1 MNKENVLDYC
11 NALDERAKTTN
22 CEYEIFAVAGD
33 SFSVKVM
40 DGEIEDYNVNDY
52 IGVSF
57 RIKKNGRMG
66 YASTTALDVDG
77 IEALIDSAIDNALVI
92 ESNDE
97 QFIFEG
103 SEKYSHPKI
112 YEPKID
118 KMTPSEKIAL
128 AQKIEKTALSHGGK
142 IVRTMGSVVFTETG
156 TRIIKNSKGLDLE
169 ETSNVI
175 GAYVIP
181 IAKDGADM
189 NSGFGY
195 RVICGEP
202 DIGVEELVNEA
213 CEEASDFCAARSF
226 AGGNVKTVLKSSAMC
241 DLLETFL
248 PVFSSD
254 NAQKGISMLGGKE
267 GQSVGSECL
276 TVIDDAL
283 ADHRFGS
290 RSFDSEGVASQTN
303 VIIENGVLKT
313 LLYNLK
319 TAKKAGVFSTANA
332 CKGSYSSPIG
342 ISGTNFMIKPSELS
356 LEDLLER
363 AGDGIMITSL
373 EGLHSGA
380 NSATGDFSLSAK
392 GYLIKNGKRDRA
404 VNGLTVSGNFYAL
417 LKNIKCV
424 GNDLKQN
431 PFGTA
436 VGSPSVLLDAPMS
449 VSGGGD

>member
-11 NALDERAKTTN
+11 NALDEKAKAAN

-40 DGEIEDYNVNDY
+40 NGEIEDYNVNDY

-57 RIKKNGRMG
+57 RIKKNGKMG
-66 YASTTALDVDG
+66 YSSTTALDVDG
-77 IEALIDSAIDNALVI
+77 IDALIGSAIDNTLVI

-118 KMTPSEKIAL
+118 EITPSEKIAL
-128 AQKIEKTALSHGGK
+128 AQKIENTTLSHGGK

-156 TRIIKNSKGLDLE
+156 TRIIKNSKGLNLE

-181 IAKDGADM
+181 IAADGDDM

-202 DIGVEELVNEA
+202 NIDVEELVNEA

-226 AGGNVKTVLKSSAMC
+226 DGGNVKTVLMSSAMC
-241 DLLETFL
+241 ELLETFL

-267 GQSVGSECL
+267 GQSIGSECL

-283 ADHRFGS
+283 ADYRYGS

-319 TAKKAGVFSTANA
+319 TAKKAGVASTANA
-332 CKGSYSSPIG
+332 CKGSYSSPVG

-356 LEDLLER
+356 LEDLLEK
-363 AGDGIMITSL
+363 AGDGVMITSL

-380 NSATGDFSLSAK
+380 NPATGDFSLSAK

-417 LKNIKCV
+417 LKNIECV
-424 GNDLKQN
+424 GADLKQN
-431 PFGTA
+431 PFGAA
-436 VGSPSVLLDAPMS
+436 VGSPSILLKAPMP